1 MATHPNSSTPA
12 APPSATSTTAKGDPF
27 ERTLTVFDMVVYGL
41 IFMVPI
47 APFSIFGNV
56 FQSSNGMP
64 ALAYI
69 IGMVAVIFT
78 ALSFGVMVQRFPSSG
93 SIYAYTTGG
102 MGKGVGFVAGWL
114 MLLQYLVMPDL
125 MYIMASQALSQ
136 YLPEV
141 PMWVWCIIFIAFVTA
156 VTLRGIKTTIIV
168 DRIALVVELIVL
180 GMFVGFGVHYIATHP
195 EGASFSAT
203 AIVNPDTFNLGD
215 MMSAV
220 ALCIFS
226 FVGFGSIA
234 TLSEQAKDGRRGPAK
249 AMLISVFVLGAI
261 FAVLCFVATC
271 VDPTG
276 QAFAHNPN
284 NGFYILAQLVGG
296 SWFGVLCA
304 LAVAIALGVFTALA
318 AQSTVSRILYSMGT
332 TGALPRPLAKLNPKT
347 NVPVIATL
355 FVSALS
361 LVMLTVMLPL
371 GMDNVTKVSNFGA
384 LASYFLLNIC
394 VVWYYWIKLKDHSKP
409 MRLLVCPI
417 IGAVVV
423 FALLVSLNTVAHIAG
438 IAWILVGI
446 AYYLIETKVLH
457 HQISMG
463 E

>member
-1 MATHPNSSTPA
+1 MATHTDPSPA
-12 APPSATSTTAKGDPF
+12 PRPSSTTADSTQGDPF
-27 ERTLTVFDMVVYGL
+27 KRTLSVFDMVVYGL

-47 APFSIFGNV
+47 APFSIFGDV
-56 FQSSNGMP
+56 FESSNGMP
-64 ALAYI
+64 ALAYL

-78 ALSFGVMVQRFPSSG
+78 ALSFGVMVRRFPSSG

-102 MGKGVGFVAGWL
+102 MGKGIGFIAGWL
-114 MLLQYLVMPDL
+114 MLLQYLVLPDL

-136 YLPEV
+136 YLPSV
-141 PMWVWCIIFIAFVTA
+141 PQWIWCVIFIAFVTA

-180 GMFVGFGVHYIATHP
+180 GMFIAFGVHYVLAHP
-195 EGASFSAT
+195 SDASFSAT
-203 AIVNPDTFNLGD
+203 ALVNPKAFNLGD
-215 MMSAV
+215 MLSAV
-220 ALCIFS
+220 SLCIFS

-249 AMLISVFVLGAI
+249 AMLIAVLILGAI

-271 VDPTG
+271 VDPNG
-276 QAFAHNPN
+276 QAFIHNPD
-284 NGFYILAQLVGG
+284 NGFYILAQMVGG

-304 LAVAIALGVFTALA
+304 VAVAIALGVFTALA
-318 AQSTVSRILYSMGT
+318 AQSTVSRILYSMGKS
-332 TGALPRPLAKLNPKT
+332 GALPRALGKLHPKT
-347 NVPVIATL
+347 NAPVVAIL

-384 LASYFLLNIC
+384 LSSYFLLNIC
-394 VVWYYWIKLKDHSKP
+394 VVWYYWIKLKDHSNP
-409 MRLLVCPI
+409 LRLLICPI
-417 IGAVVV
+417 VGAVVV
-423 FALLVSLNTVAHIAG
+423 GALVFSLNTVAHIAG
-438 IAWILVGI
+438 IAWIIVGV
-446 AYYLIETKVLH
+446 AYYLIETRVLH
-457 HQISMG
+457 HTISMG